1 MQAIRITLSVLLVLA
16 SVHRTTQEQELGKPD
31 CLEGKNSCTA
41 CYGFLVKEV
50 LKSDE
55 NQFNLQMAFFPPNQ
69 SDPAFVTIFYD
80 YFNDTGRIDRAK
92 YNTKI
97 WYWSTSTYYLFQP
110 LPVLQYTSL
119 FFSDPA
125 LRHTT
130 LHLTLN
136 ASCYDADKYM
146 MLLTQRVS

>member
-1 MQAIRITLSVLLVLA
+1 MQAIQITSILLVLA
-16 SVHRTTQEQELGKPD
+16 FVHKTTQEQELGEPD
-31 CLEGKNSCTA
+31 CLEGENNCVS
-41 CYGFLVKEV
+41 CYGYLVKEV
-50 LKSDE
+50 LSSDK
-55 NQFNLQMAFFPPNQ
+55 NQFNLQMAFFPPSQ

-80 YFNDTGRIDRAK
+80 YFNDTGKIDPDK
-92 YNTKI
+92 TKI

-130 LHLTLN
+130 LKLKLN
-136 ASCYDADKYM
+136 ASCYGAHDDHM